1 MKPILIFFYGD
12 SNTGKTNVLKKLGE
26 WFYHRCTEYIEL
38 RDAPKSTDLKLSIKY
53 GEKACRIGIGTSG
66 DKPELVKAN
75 LDFFL
80 NAKYFSK
87 DDFRIFI
94 TAAHYKSSDKSYQ
107 GMKQILSNFSCI
119 DIPRNFSR
127 VSRAKKNGAVRLV
140 REDDLFVY
148 LQTVIQTKKR
158 LDFSFT

>member
-12 SNTGKTNVLKKLGE
+12 PNTGKTNVLKKLGE

-38 RDAPKSTDLKLSIKY
+38 RDSSKSTDLKLSIKY

-66 DKPELVKAN
+66 DKPELVKVN

-80 NAKYFSK
+80 NEKYFPK
-87 DDFRIFI
+87 DVFRIFV
-94 TAAHYKSSDKSYQ
+94 TAARYKSSDKSYR
-107 GMKQILSNFSCI
+107 GIKQMLRNFSCV
-119 DIPRNFSR
+119 DIPRNYSR

-148 LQTVIQTKKR
+148 LQAVIQTKKK
-158 LDFSFT
+158 LDFAFS